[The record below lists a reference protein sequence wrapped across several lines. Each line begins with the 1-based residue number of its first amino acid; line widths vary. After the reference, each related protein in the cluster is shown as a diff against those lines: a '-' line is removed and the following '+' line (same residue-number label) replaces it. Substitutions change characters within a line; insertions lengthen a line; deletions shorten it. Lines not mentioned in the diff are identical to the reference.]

1 MLALIRNSSNT
12 IGLFCLFLLMSFSA
26 VAQTVTVTGTV
37 MSAINNAPLSGV
49 SVVQR
54 GTNKGTITDA
64 KGSFN
69 LIATGAKPSIL
80 VSMVGYQPQTINISG
95 SGSLVV
101 KLEAVA
107 SDLKDVVVVGYGT
120 QKKVNQTGSTQ
131 TVRFDEAV
139 NQPVTNSGQLMYGKF
154 SGVQITQSSGL
165 PGADASSVTIRGVGT
180 FGSTT
185 PLVVIDNIQYS
196 GMEAFNNLAPADI
209 ESISVLKDASASAIY
224 GARGANGVIVVTTK
238 KGKSGSSSVVYNTYT
253 GFQKVTV
260 VPEYL
265 DAVNYARLKNER
277 DINANGATAPLR
289 YSAADIQAIIDGT
302 NRDQYANTNWANEIL
317 RNAPIQNH
325 YLSFSGGNEKTT
337 YRVSLGYLGQEAV
350 VRGKF
355 KNDRYNL
362 SFNVNSKLKDWLS
375 ISSVTNAYWTKFKGP
390 AGGAGAITGETG
402 IINQFQRSAPTVP
415 VYYRSGEF
423 GAVDGSYLKVN
434 PSFPITHPIRR
445 GLLGDHIS
453 DEINVA
459 QRFGITVN
467 FTKNLSFET
476 SGSMNLNY
484 GTVSNFT
491 PTNAIYDWNGNIV
504 QNTLINSLTKSTS
517 FDYRLLNENLLRY
530 NKKFGEKHDLNVLL
544 GHSVIYNRNSGFSG
558 NLQGFPSNSIQE
570 FDGGGVVNPSVSGSA
585 AEEAVQ
591 SFFTRVNYIY
601 DKKYLL
607 ELNVRRDG
615 SSKFGRA
622 KRYANFPSASA
633 GWRISEEKF
642 MRNINWISDLKLRA
656 SWGITGNDNIG
667 NYIFDQTYNAGLDYF
682 LGTNTIVSAVAL
694 TRLAN
699 PTITWETVKQHDIGI
714 DAELFNNRLSIT
726 ADYFKRS
733 SSDILYGNFPIP
745 ATIGVTNLAAQN
757 AASMLNSGLELAI
770 NYRGNYKGLA
780 YSVGGSLSKFAD
792 NKVTGLG
799 ERGLETI
806 NAESIIRIGVPF
818 NAYYGYKVIGI
829 FQNANEVAA
838 APRQFG
844 SVRTAPGDFQYAD
857 LSGPNGIPDG
867 VINAFDRTVIGN
879 PFPKMIY
886 NFNTNLSYKGFDMT
900 VLFEGVS
907 RLDRLLNSNGQLPF
921 EGDRN
926 NALSYWINRWT
937 PQNPSTTLPRLGGQN
952 NQLPSTF
959 YIQDASYLR
968 LKNFELGYA
977 IPGNVSKR
985 FGVSRLRVYVG
996 AQNLL
1001 TFTKMKNFDPERAR
1015 GSASDQLTPLYKVY
1029 TFGLNLKF

>member
-1 MLALIRNSSNT
+1 MLALKRNFSNT

-37 MSAINNAPLSGV
+37 ISATDNAPLSGV

-54 GTNKGTITDA
+54 GTNKGTTTDA
-64 KGSFN
+64 KGSFS
-69 LIATGAKPSIL
+69 LTVTGAKPVIL
-80 VSMVGYQPQTINISG
+80 VSMVGYQPQTINYSG
-95 SGSLVV
+95 SGSLAV
-101 KLEAVA
+101 KMEAVA
-107 SDLKDVVVVGYGT
+107 SDLQDVVVVGYGT

-131 TVRFDEAV
+131 TVKFDEAV

-209 ESISVLKDASASAIY
+209 ETISVLKDASASAIY

-238 KGKSGSSSVVYNTYT
+238 KGKSGSSSIVYNTYT

-260 VPEYL
+260 VPQYL

-289 YSAADIQAIIDGT
+289 YTDADIQAIIDGS
-302 NRDQYANTNWANEIL
+302 NPDQYANTNWANVIL
-317 RNAPIQNH
+317 RNAPMQSH

-350 VRGKF
+350 VKGKF

-415 VYYRSGEF
+415 VFYKSGEY
-423 GAVDGSYLKVN
+423 GSVDGAYLKVN
-434 PSFPITHPIRR
+434 PSFPITHALRR
-445 GLLGDHIS
+445 GELGDYTN

-459 QRFGITVN
+459 QRFGVTVN
-467 FTKNLSFET
+467 FSKNLSFET
-476 SGSMNLNY
+476 SGSLNLNY
-484 GTVSNFT
+484 GTTSNFT
-491 PTNAIYDWNGNIV
+491 PTNAIYDWAGNIV
-504 QNTLINSLTKSTS
+504 QNSLVNSLTKSTS
-517 FDYRLLNENLLRY
+517 FVYRLLNENLLRY

-544 GHSVIYNRNSGFSG
+544 GHSVIYNKNSGFSG

-591 SFFTRVNYIY
+591 SFFSRVNYIY
-601 DKKYLL
+601 DRKYLL

-642 MRNINWISDLKLRA
+642 MRNINWISDLKIRA

-757 AASMLNSGLELAI
+757 AASMVNSGLELAI

-780 YSVGGSLSKFAD
+780 YSIGGSLSKFAD

-867 VINAFDRTVIGN
+867 VVDAFDRTVIGN

-886 NFNTNLSYKGFDMT
+886 NFNTNLSYKGFDLT

-907 RLDRLLNSNGQLPF
+907 GLDRLLNSNGQLPF

-937 PQNPSTTLPRLGGQN
+937 PQNPSTSLPRLGGQN

-1015 GSASDQLTPLYKVY
+1015 GSASDQQTPLYKVY
-1029 TFGLNLKF
+1029 SFGLNLKF